1 MNHHNLADR
10 LLNELD
16 HRRLTLLRDKH
27 PDTDIP
33 EEIDALLESADA
45 VPPAAIPPDRVTMYS
60 QILVEMDGEAAPRK
74 LVVCYPPD
82 SEPAA
87 GFLSVLSPLG
97 AALLGRQVGSM
108 VHWHGPNGS
117 RNSLNIAEMLFQPEA
132 SGDYTL

>member
-1 MNHHNLADR
+1 MNLPNLADR

-16 HRRLTLLRDKH
+16 HRRLTLLRDNH
-27 PDTDIP
+27 PDADIP
-33 EEIDALLESADA
+33 EEMEELLQSADA

-60 QILVEMDGEAAPRK
+60 QILVKMDGEAAPRK
-74 LVVCYPPD
+74 LVVCYPQD

-97 AALLGRQVGSM
+97 AALLGQQVGGM
-108 VHWHGPNGS
+108 VHWNGPDGT
-117 RNSLNIAEMLFQPEA
+117 RKSLYIAEILFQPEA